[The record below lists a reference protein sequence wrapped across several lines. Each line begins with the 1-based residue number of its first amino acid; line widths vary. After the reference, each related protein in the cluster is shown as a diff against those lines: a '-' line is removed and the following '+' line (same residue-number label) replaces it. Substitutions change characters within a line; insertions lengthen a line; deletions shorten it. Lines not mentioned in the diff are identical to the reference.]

1 MPSKPGFRLGIY
13 MCKDLEIVDFAAPYG
28 VFSVARRLDP
38 ELDAFFVA
46 EALRPVQA
54 QAGFT
59 IMPNYAFADE
69 PDMDAFLIA
78 GGFGTRQ
85 ELNNG
90 RLHAFIRAL
99 PDKTLL
105 VSVCTGSWI
114 YGRMGLL
121 DGRMATNRKEPD
133 RLESSRMGKV
143 PIDRLAEI
151 ARPAASAGR
160 EWWIAAASLPGG
172 ASRRAWRSASIC
184 SAARAMGRTSSPRW
198 PASWNTRR
206 PMKSIAA
213 ISPMI
218 KAPRNTKS
226 SQHRHLGR
234 AVTPYPGSQ
243 KALAFVTIPDNAVG
257 VSGMTGRSNQP
268 ASSVSPRLEQGQ
280 EAFANKPFVAA
291 HQLFPEAVSHVKNV
305 DRLLAKGGDMS
316 RCNIEFQIA
325 ETARQIEQKA
335 GAVKSVSLDHGQFLR
350 GRVIN
355 DDVRG
360 YAKGAEPRFLQTA
373 GDFKRVDGSLSGKY
387 RADRVRDFLRP
398 FDLFAVGKKPLQEE
412 RIQGQTSR
420 VVEI

>member
-59 IMPNYAFADE
+59 IMPNYAFADG
-69 PDMDAFLIA
+69 PDMDAFLIP

-121 DGRMATNRKEPD
+121 DGRLATNRKEPD

-151 ARPAASAGR
+151 APACRVSRARVVDSGRIITGGGIASGM
-160 EWWIAAASLPGG
+160 EIGFHLL
-172 ASRRAWRSASIC
+172 RRAGYGEDFITEVARIMEYT
-184 SAARAMGRTSSPRW
+184 AAYEIYRGD
-198 PASWNTRR
+198 
-206 PMKSIAA
+206 IA
-213 ISPMI
+213 
-218 KAPRNTKS
+218 
-226 SQHRHLGR
+226 
-234 AVTPYPGSQ
+234 Y
-243 KALAFVTIPDNAVG
+243 D
-257 VSGMTGRSNQP
+257 
-268 ASSVSPRLEQGQ
+268 QG
-280 EAFANKPFVAA
+280 AA
-291 HQLFPEAVSHVKNV
+291 
-305 DRLLAKGGDMS
+305 
-316 RCNIEFQIA
+316 
-325 ETARQIEQKA
+325 
-335 GAVKSVSLDHGQFLR
+335 
-350 GRVIN
+350 
-355 DDVRG
+355 
-360 YAKGAEPRFLQTA
+360 
-373 GDFKRVDGSLSGKY
+373 
-387 RADRVRDFLRP
+387 
-398 FDLFAVGKKPLQEE
+398 
-412 RIQGQTSR
+412 
-420 VVEI
+420 